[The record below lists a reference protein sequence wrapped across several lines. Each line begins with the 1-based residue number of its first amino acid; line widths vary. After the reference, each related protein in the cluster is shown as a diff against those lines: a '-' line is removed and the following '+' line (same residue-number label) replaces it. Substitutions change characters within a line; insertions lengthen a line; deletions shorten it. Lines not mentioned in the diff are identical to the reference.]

1 MAIGPV
7 NRSPIAPTTPKPSR
21 VEVNVDNKGL
31 RNTGVTVDLPSAP
44 KKPTAQEV
52 KDTFTD
58 GAKQGAKDTI
68 TNAIKG
74 LIPAIQAG
82 VEASKGNPNYKT
94 EGGAGASGQA
104 SAGVGPDGA
113 HAGASGSAGAGVGG
127 VKAEGELPGGIQG
140 EAHVNGPSISV
151 EGHAEAKV
159 GKDGLDVNVGVD
171 VDATLADAGASAK
184 KTIDF
189 EVAGEKF
196 SAEVDL
202 SAAGKIGADGK
213 INLNVHVGLDG
224 KPSISASAEGFA
236 GAKAELTGSVALKHD
251 GDTMV
256 SGSVTASATAGIG
269 GNAHADIGVSGGK
282 VKFDV
287 GAEATVGA
295 GLGVQVSG
303 EVNVPEI
310 AEAVADVGI
319 GAIGGKA
326 KDVWEDIKGG
336 IGGLFS

>member
-1 MAIGPV
+1 MAIGPIG
-7 NRSPIAPTTPKPSR
+7 RSPSPATTPTTPKPSR

-31 RNTGVTVDLPSAP
+31 TNTGVTVNLPSAP
-44 KKPTAQEV
+44 KKPTGQDV
-52 KDTFTD
+52 KDTFT
-58 GAKQGAKDTI
+58 QGGKDAI
-68 TNAIKG
+68 LNAVKG
-74 LIPAIQAG
+74 LIPSITKG
-82 VEASKGNPNYKT
+82 VQGSAGNPDFKAT
-94 EGGAGASGQA
+94 GGAGATGQA

-113 HAGASGSAGAGVGG
+113 QAGASGSVGAGVGG

-140 EAHVNGPSISV
+140 EAHVNGPSISL

-159 GKDGLDVNVGVD
+159 GKDGLDIDVGVD

-184 KTIDF
+184 KVIDF
-189 EVAGEKF
+189 EVGGEKF

-224 KPSISASAEGFA
+224 KPSITANAEGFA

-269 GNAHADIGVSGGK
+269 GKAHADIGFDGGK

-295 GLGVQVSG
+295 GLGVELAG

-310 AEAVADVGI
+310 AEAAADVTA
-319 GAIGGKA
+319 GAIGGKI
-326 KDVWEDIKGG
+326 KDGWDKFT
-336 IGGLFS
+336 GLFS

>member
-7 NRSPIAPTTPKPSR
+7 SRNPVAPTTPKSSR

-31 RNTGVTVDLPSAP
+31 RNTGVTVDLPKAP
-44 KKPTAQEV
+44 TKPNPTKQDV
-52 KDTFTD
+52 KDTFTQA
-58 GAKQGAKDTI
+58 GKDTL
-68 TNAIKG
+68 TSALKG

-82 VEASKGNPNYKT
+82 VEASKGNPNFKT

-127 VKAEGELPGGIQG
+127 VSAQGELPGGIQG

-159 GKDGLDVNVGVD
+159 GKDGLDVDLGVD
-171 VDATLADAGASAK
+171 VNATLADAGASAK

-202 SAAGKIGADGK
+202 SAAGKVGADGK
-213 INLNVHVGLDG
+213 INLNLHVGLDG
-224 KPSISASAEGFA
+224 KPSLTANAEGFA

-256 SGSVTASATAGIG
+256 SGHVTASATAGIG
-269 GNAHADIGVSGGK
+269 GKAHADIGVSGGK

-295 GLGVQVSG
+295 GLGVEVGG

-319 GAIGGKA
+319 GAIGGKVEEGWNKI
-326 KDVWEDIKGG
+326 KDG

>member
-31 RNTGVTVDLPSAP
+31 TNTGVTVNLPNKP
-44 KKPTAQEV
+44 TMPKPTAQDV
-52 KDTFTD
+52 KDTFT
-58 GAKQGAKDTI
+58 QGAKDTL
-68 TNAIKG
+68 TSALKG
-74 LIPAIQAG
+74 LIPTLSTG
-82 VEASKGNPNYKT
+82 VQGSSGNPDFKAT
-94 EGGAGASGQA
+94 GGAGATGQA
-104 SAGVGPDGA
+104 GASVGPDGA
-113 HAGASGSAGAGVGG
+113 QAGASGSAGAGVGG
-127 VKAEGELPGGIQG
+127 VKVEGELPGGIQG

-151 EGHAEAKV
+151 EGHADAKV
-159 GKDGLDVNVGVD
+159 GKDGLDINLGVE

-213 INLNVHVGLDG
+213 INLNVHLGLDG
-224 KPSISASAEGFA
+224 KPSITASAEGFA

-269 GNAHADIGVSGGK
+269 GKAHADIGISGGK

-295 GLGVQVSG
+295 GLGVEVAG
-303 EVNVPEI
+303 EVNIPEI

-319 GAIGGKA
+319 GAVGGKIEEGWNKF
-326 KDVWEDIKGG
+326 KDG

>member
-7 NRSPIAPTTPKPSR
+7 SRSPVAPTTPKPSR

-31 RNTGVTVDLPSAP
+31 TNTGVTVNLPNKP
-44 KKPTAQEV
+44 TMPKPTAQDV
-52 KDTFTD
+52 KDTFTQA
-58 GAKQGAKDTI
+58 GKDTI
-68 TNAIKG
+68 ASAIRG
-74 LIPAIQAG
+74 LIPAITAG
-82 VEASKGNPNYKT
+82 VQGSKGNPDFKT
-94 EGGAGASGQA
+94 TGGAGASGQA

-113 HAGASGSAGAGVGG
+113 HAGASGSVGAGVGG

-140 EAHVNGPSISV
+140 EAHVNGPSISL
-151 EGHAEAKV
+151 EGHADAKV
-159 GKDGLDVNVGVD
+159 GKDGLDIDVGVD

-224 KPSISASAEGFA
+224 KPSITANAEGFA
-236 GAKAELTGSVALKHD
+236 GAKAELTGSVALKHE

-269 GNAHADIGVSGGK
+269 GKAHADIGLDGGK
-282 VKFDV
+282 VKFDI
-287 GAEATVGA
+287 GAEATVGV
-295 GLGVQVSG
+295 GLGVELAG

-319 GAIGGKA
+319 SAIGGKA
-326 KDVWEDIKGG
+326 KDAWDTVTGW
-336 IGGLFS
+336 FS